1 MTEDTGLSTD
11 FSSDECQA
19 VAVELNQESDYFNCT
34 NSVSQT
40 PQFSNPAE
48 SIQPVESTQCKTLAC
63 YDSEKPVCPPERGSE
78 QHNEDLTSRGCQSL
92 NTEASLKGSE
102 EEADVENE
110 VPVVHS
116 EEDFD
121 SQGAL
126 EDSRPVASETF
137 SSSGSESYTPEQQT
151 ERSVEKETENAS
163 LNTSSPAQTSSHQ
176 E

>member
-11 FSSDECQA
+11 FSPDECQA
-19 VAVELNQESDYFNCT
+19 VAVELNQEGDYFNRT
-34 NSVSQT
+34 YSVSQT

-48 SIQPVESTQCKTLAC
+48 SIQPVESTQSKTLAC
-63 YDSEKPVCPPERGSE
+63 CDSEKPVCPPERGSG

-92 NTEASLKGSE
+92 NTEATLKVSE

-116 EEDFD
+116 EEDF
-121 SQGAL
+121 AL

-137 SSSGSESYTPEQQT
+137 SGSSCISGSESSTPEQQT
-151 ERSVEKETENAS
+151 ERSVEEETENVHTRNEPS
-163 LNTSSPAQTSSHQ
+163 
-176 E
+176 